1 MPIFAQHYSAFFAA
15 ASLLAFGDAIS
26 VDWYTSSRDGIFS
39 LTERDPISFD
49 SMSNTTTD
57 AYTIIID
64 ENVQFQKIFGIGN
77 SLEAS
82 SCYNLMRM
90 DAVTRSE
97 TLEKILDPV
106 KGIGMSL
113 MRVTMATSDFCP
125 LPFYSYD
132 DMPAGESDVSMA
144 HFSIARDQD
153 FILPVL
159 REAASKY
166 TSGDDGLR
174 FFASSWSPPA
184 WMKTSGKLEGG
195 QFDTSHFDSY
205 SQYILRFLQAY
216 EKEGIHIAA
225 LTPQNEPLQNEETY
239 PTTYLPPNQEAD
251 LIRNYLGP
259 LLKQEN
265 VSTDVWCFDHNFNT
279 LFYPEAILGDPATAQ
294 YVAGTAFHNY
304 GGQPSAMSELH
315 ELYPDKDIFFS
326 EGSTFGVRCVTYVC
340 VVMCAYNDDSA
351 CC

>member
-1 MPIFAQHYSAFFAA
+1 MPCTSKHCCAVIAA
-15 ASLLAFGDAIS
+15 ASLFSFVDAVS
-26 VDWYTSSRDGIFS
+26 VNWFTSSRDGTYN
-39 LTERDPISFD
+39 LTVRDPISFD
-49 SMSNTTTD
+49 SMTNATAVENT
-57 AYTIIID
+57 IFID
-64 ENVQFQKIFGIGN
+64 ETLQFQKIFGIGN

-90 DAVTRSE
+90 DAATRSD

-113 MRVTMATSDFCP
+113 MRVTIATSDFCP
-125 LPFYSYD
+125 LPFYTYD
-132 DMPAGESDVSMA
+132 DMPPGETDVSMD
-144 HFSIARDQD
+144 HFSIARDEE

-166 TSGDDGLR
+166 TSGEDGLR

-195 QFDTSHFDSY
+195 QYDTSQFGSY
-205 SQYILRFLQAY
+205 SQYVLRFLQAY
-216 EKEGIHIAA
+216 EKEGIHITA

-239 PTTYLPPNQEAD
+239 PTTYLPPLQEAD
-251 LIRNYLGP
+251 LIRDYLGP

-279 LFYPEAILGDPATAQ
+279 LFYPEAILSDPATSQ

-326 EGSTFGVRCVTYVC
+326 EGSTFGVR
-340 VVMCAYNDDSA
+340 
-351 CC
+351 